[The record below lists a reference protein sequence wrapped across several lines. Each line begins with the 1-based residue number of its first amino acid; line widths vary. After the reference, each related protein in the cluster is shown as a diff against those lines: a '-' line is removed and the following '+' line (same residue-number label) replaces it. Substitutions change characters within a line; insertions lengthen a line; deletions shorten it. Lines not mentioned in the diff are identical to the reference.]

1 MRDLIAREPV
11 LEAFKERTRERLTV
25 GMARALMES
34 VESTRQGSYKVAITR
49 FPRQLHVKKF
59 RLKRIT
65 PKK

>member
-34 VESTRQGSYKVAITR
+34 VREYSTR
-49 FPRQLHVKKF
+49 FL
-59 RLKRIT
+59 
-65 PKK
+65 